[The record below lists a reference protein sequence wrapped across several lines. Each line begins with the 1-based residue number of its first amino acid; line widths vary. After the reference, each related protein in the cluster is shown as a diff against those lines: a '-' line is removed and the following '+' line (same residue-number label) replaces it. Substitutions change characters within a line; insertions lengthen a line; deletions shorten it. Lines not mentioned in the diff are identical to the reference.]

1 MEDRGEV
8 ISIKFSYD
16 MKVLAIQRS
25 HKSVVSATEG
35 PYILQVLKPAIA
47 LNRYGSDLKW
57 FFFVQE
63 FVNFAEGLDVLEYSQ
78 SCKVNL

>member
-25 HKSVVSATEG
+25 HKSVVSNHT
-35 PYILQVLKPAIA
+35 YIMLLVQIL
-47 LNRYGSDLKW
+47 RY
-57 FFFVQE
+57 
-63 FVNFAEGLDVLEYSQ
+63 
-78 SCKVNL
+78 NLF

>member
-25 HKSVVSATEG
+25 HKSVVRGTVDIDSCNLNYNSQYKIYNFLG
-35 PYILQVLKPAIA
+35 ILFQ
-47 LNRYGSDLKW
+47 
-57 FFFVQE
+57 
-63 FVNFAEGLDVLEYSQ
+63 
-78 SCKVNL
+78 

>member
-25 HKSVVSATEG
+25 HKSVVRGVVDIDSRNLNYNKSHNKT
-35 PYILQVLKPAIA
+35 YNFLRILLRQIA
-47 LNRYGSDLKW
+47 
-57 FFFVQE
+57 F
-63 FVNFAEGLDVLEYSQ
+63 GLFPGI
-78 SCKVNL
+78 CKFC